1 MLKDEDWA
9 NLALAYLRVCAMS
22 AANEDED
29 MLKRTW
35 QDLRELPSGQEGE
48 LLVSLMRF
56 DTLNSANNL
65 TIDQH
70 MNIQH
75 L

>member
-48 LLVSLMRF
+48 LLV
-56 DTLNSANNL
+56 
-65 TIDQH
+65 
-70 MNIQH
+70 
-75 L
+75 